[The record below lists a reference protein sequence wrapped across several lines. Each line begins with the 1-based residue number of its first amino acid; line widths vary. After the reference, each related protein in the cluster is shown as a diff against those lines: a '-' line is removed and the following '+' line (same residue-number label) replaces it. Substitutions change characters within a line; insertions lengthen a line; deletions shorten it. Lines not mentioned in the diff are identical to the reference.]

1 MAKRR
6 RRRRAKRKRPS
17 LVLIVALIVLAS
29 GFLTRRILAPRA
41 MHFLTHRSGPPPQH
55 TVVGQPQPAAGGEDE
70 HLSASDRRALDEVV
84 RQRSGREAH
93 ADGIVASA
101 Q

>member
-6 RRRRAKRKRPS
+6 RRRGKRKRPS

-55 TVVGQPQPAAGGEDE
+55 TVVGQPQPAAVGADE
-70 HLSASDRRALDEVV
+70 NLTGSDRHALDQVV
-84 RQRSGREAH
+84 RQRSGR
-93 ADGIVASA
+93 
-101 Q
+101 

>member
-6 RRRRAKRKRPS
+6 RLRGKRKRPS
-17 LVLIVALIVLAS
+17 LILIVALIVLAS

-55 TVVGQPQPAAGGEDE
+55 TVVGQPQPAAVGADE
-70 HLSASDRRALDEVV
+70 NLTGSDRHALDQVV
-84 RQRSGREAH
+84 RQRSGR
-93 ADGIVASA
+93 
-101 Q
+101 

>member
-1 MAKRR
+1 MAKR

-17 LVLIVALIVLAS
+17 LILIVALIVLAA

-55 TVVGQPQPAAGGEDE
+55 TVVGQPQPAAVGADE
-70 HLSASDRRALDEVV
+70 NLTGSDRHALDQVV
-84 RQRSGREAH
+84 RQRSGR
-93 ADGIVASA
+93 
-101 Q
+101 

>member
-6 RRRRAKRKRPS
+6 RRRGKRKRPS
-17 LVLIVALIVLAS
+17 LILIVALIVLAS

-55 TVVGQPQPAAGGEDE
+55 TVVGRPQPAAVGADE
-70 HLSASDRRALDEVV
+70 NLTGSDRHALDQVV
-84 RQRSGREAH
+84 RQRSGR
-93 ADGIVASA
+93 
-101 Q
+101 